1 MDKGICQHK
10 KLPENG
16 LNFELFF
23 YIINLLR
30 NERGGVMRIFAAS
43 PGALQRGLDFLA
55 DRGRVVSLVGG
66 GGKSTVMYFLAQT
79 CAKQGKR
86 VLVTT
91 TTNIFQPADCVYAR
105 NASEIQALWDQGSI
119 AVIGTPIPGKG
130 KFQSPDPE
138 LLRWAMDR
146 ADIVLIEADGSKHY
160 PIKVPKDGEPVILPQ
175 CDTVLAVMGLSAIG
189 QPLRNVAFRMPEV
202 TRLLGVEEDHIL
214 TEEDAARILSSS
226 FGSRK
231 GVGDRHFCVILNQCD
246 DGPRRR
252 SANLIAQYLARF
264 DVDNVVMTAF
274 DPDERKKFNAL
285 AGVR

>member
-1 MDKGICQHK
+1 
-10 KLPENG
+10 
-16 LNFELFF
+16 
-23 YIINLLR
+23 
-30 NERGGVMRIFAAS
+30 MRIFAAS

-66 GGKSTVMYFLAQT
+66 GGKSTVMLFLAQT
-79 CAKQGKR
+79 CARQGKK

-91 TTNIFQPADCVYAR
+91 TTNIFHPAATVYAENSR
-105 NASEIQALWDQGSI
+105 QVQERWDQGGI
-119 AVIGTPIPGKG
+119 AVIGIPMVGKG
-130 KFQSPDPE
+130 KLKEPDPE
-138 LLRWAMDR
+138 LLRWAMER

-160 PIKVPKDGEPVILPQ
+160 PIKVPREGEPVILPE

-189 QPLRNVAFRMPEV
+189 QPLKNVAFRLPEV

-231 GVGDRHFCVILNQCD
+231 GVADRKFCVILNQCD
-246 DGPRRR
+246 DGPRKR
-252 SANLIAQYLARF
+252 SANLIAQYLERY
-264 DVDNVVMTAF
+264 DVENVVMTAF
-274 DPDERKKFNAL
+274 DPVEREKFNAL

>member
-1 MDKGICQHK
+1 
-10 KLPENG
+10 
-16 LNFELFF
+16 
-23 YIINLLR
+23 
-30 NERGGVMRIFAAS
+30 MRIFAAS
-43 PGALQRGLDFLA
+43 TGALQRGLDFLA

-86 VLVTT
+86 LLVTT
-91 TTNIFQPADCVYAR
+91 TTNIFQPAAGVYAET
-105 NASEIQALWDQGSI
+105 AEQIQALWDHGSI
-119 AVIGTPIPGKG
+119 AVIGAPMPGKG
-130 KFQSPDPE
+130 KLKEPDPE
-138 LLRWAMDR
+138 LLRWAKAL

-160 PIKVPKDGEPVILPQ
+160 PVKVPRDGEPVILPE

-189 QPLRNVAFRMPEV
+189 QPLKNVAFRLPEV

-231 GVGDRHFCVILNQCD
+231 GVADRKFCVILNQCD

-252 SANLIAQYLARF
+252 SANLIAQYLARY
-264 DVDNVVMTAF
+264 DVENVVMTAF
-274 DPDERKKFNAL
+274 DPDERKNFNAL

>member
-1 MDKGICQHK
+1 
-10 KLPENG
+10 
-16 LNFELFF
+16 
-23 YIINLLR
+23 
-30 NERGGVMRIFAAS
+30 MRIFAAS
-43 PGALQRGLDFLA
+43 TGALQRGLDFLA

-79 CAKQGKR
+79 CAKQEKR

-91 TTNIFQPADCVYAR
+91 TTNIFQPADCIYAR
-105 NASEIQALWDQGSI
+105 NREEVQFLWDRGSI
-119 AVIGTPIPGKG
+119 AVIGTPMAGKG
-130 KFQSPDPE
+130 KLMEPDPE
-138 LLRWAMDR
+138 LFRWARDR
-146 ADIVLIEADGSKHY
+146 ADVVLIEADGSKHY
-160 PIKVPKDGEPVILPQ
+160 PVKVPRDGEPVILPE

-189 QPLRNVAFRMPEV
+189 QPLKNVAFRLPEV

-231 GVGDRHFCVILNQCD
+231 AVGDRKFCVILNQCD

-264 DVDNVVMTAF
+264 DVENVVMTAF
-274 DPDERKKFNAL
+274 DPDERKNFNTL